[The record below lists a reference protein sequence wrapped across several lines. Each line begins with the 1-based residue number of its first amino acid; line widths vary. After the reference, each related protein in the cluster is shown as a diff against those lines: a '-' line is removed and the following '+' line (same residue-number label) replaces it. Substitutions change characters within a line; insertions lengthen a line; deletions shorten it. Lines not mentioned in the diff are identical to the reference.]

1 MSIFWV
7 SVLAVPV
14 VLLVGFLILMV
25 IQLLFSLTGR
35 ER

>member
-1 MSIFWV
+1 MSSFWV

-25 IQLLFSLTGR
+25 VQLLFSLTGR